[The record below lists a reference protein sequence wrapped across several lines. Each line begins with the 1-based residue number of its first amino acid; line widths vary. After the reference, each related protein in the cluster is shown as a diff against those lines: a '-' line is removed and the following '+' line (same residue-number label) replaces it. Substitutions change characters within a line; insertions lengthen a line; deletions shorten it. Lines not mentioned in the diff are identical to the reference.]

1 MSNQM
6 IFPDLQTA
14 RNYVKLHAYGAF
26 EDLLKDLK
34 LDTKTISVLDQDE
47 LEEKLV
53 MIDELL
59 SNEDF
64 INKHS
69 FVYTNKENFSIT
81 NIGENFTGFNV
92 SIKYK
97 LNDIKEYIQIR
108 INQLKRLSRVKS
120 INELVDGL
128 PENSVKENL
137 LREIKDL
144 KHQNEISDQL
154 LKQHQQIKSDIN
166 SEKEFLTAKTQS
178 WKDKSD
184 IILKFLDRES
194 IASIIGSVL
203 LLFMGI
209 CLLVMMFLGRE
220 PIKIVESAFLLI
232 LGYFFGHSKNNK

>member
-6 IFPDLQTA
+6 VFPDLESA
-14 RNYVKLHAYGAF
+14 RKYVKLHAYGAF

-34 LDTKTISVLDQDE
+34 LDTRTISVLEQNE
-47 LEEKLV
+47 LEEKLKL
-53 MIDELL
+53 IDDLL

-69 FVYTNKENFSIT
+69 FVYTNKENFSI
-81 NIGENFTGFNV
+81 NNVGDNFTGFNV

-97 LNDIKEYIQIR
+97 LNDIKDYIQIR
-108 INQLKRLSRVKS
+108 INQLKSSSRVNS

-128 PENSVKENL
+128 PENSVKEEL
-137 LREIKDL
+137 LREIQDL
-144 KHQNEISDQL
+144 KQQNEVSEQL

-184 IILKFLDRES
+184 VILKFLDRES
-194 IASIIGSVL
+194 IASIVGSVL

-209 CLLVMMFLGRE
+209 CLLVMMFLERE